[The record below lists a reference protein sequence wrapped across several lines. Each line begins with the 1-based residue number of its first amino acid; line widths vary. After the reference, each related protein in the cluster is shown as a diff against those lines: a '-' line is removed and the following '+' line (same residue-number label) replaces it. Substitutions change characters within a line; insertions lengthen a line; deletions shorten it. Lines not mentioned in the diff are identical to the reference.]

1 MCAEE
6 GCEARSTSVDHIV
19 SLAEGGGPYDRSNV
33 RGMCYEHHKRR
44 SSRQGAETRK
54 RNRQRKKEPGQTI
67 PEMPPERMVLPRGR
81 RAEGHGW
88 PNCHV
93 TGKR

>member
-1 MCAEE
+1 MLREEPVCAEE

-44 SSRQGAETRK
+44 SSRQGSNGAA
-54 RNRQRKKEPGQTI
+54 
-67 PEMPPERMVLPRGR
+67 R
-81 RAEGHGW
+81 RACVFCCPCVGRAGLAEGLGG
-88 PNCHV
+88 V
-93 TGKR
+93 